1 MSNVQITIFLYA
13 SDFLVEELQ
22 VESDLPVEEL
32 QVEVENLLQ
41 QVKEV
46 EGVEGAEFVPVEEVP
61 EQGESLQTFL
71 LGILKMN
78 VNPANLY
85 VVFRF
90 LEDRFFPG
98 FIPLSQGSPNWE
110 AKRIELSVKVQ
121 GREVKIEAYSQSELD
136 MAYHKAVEFLREQRE
151 DQLFPATRTRGYRT
165 RSETDIE
172 TDIEFAEPEIETDI
186 EFDLEPEIE
195 TALETILQKGNI
207 QTPQSLIRYPN
218 LDCPDKAIINQ
229 KFSLTVELL
238 REQPEEQSPSFSF
251 DIPDTGTSELPEVE
265 AVLSAPGFDLESS
278 NVQVMKVKRDDDS
291 KVRFDLIPRQLGE
304 QRIRVEFWDK
314 RGPIGTT
321 HRNVLIA
328 QKLVDVTVPQS
339 DESLLLELKTARTV
353 PPQDLDLVIELASD
367 GKTLLFKLHSTKEEV
382 NYSHKKAGQVTLE
395 GSPLEKMQVIY
406 EQMSSMANTVPTT
419 QEGRKEKED
428 DLTNIG
434 NSLWDELISEPLKQE
449 YWEFKTR
456 VKSLL
461 ITSEEPWIPWEMI
474 KPYRNNENGDVE
486 QEPFWCQQFALS
498 RWLSMGATADE
509 MIIGKVRPIAPTPT
523 NLRWAKEELLFIE
536 QLSTLCS
543 GITPL
548 TTFGKLSQVLD
559 CFTNEEFSLLH
570 FACHGKFDAASPNDS
585 PIELSD
591 GELLR
596 PSHIKVQF
604 KGRRPRPMIFINS
617 CHGARGEFSFTGL
630 GGWAEKLVK
639 ARVGAFI
646 GAMWE
651 VSDELALQFAK
662 TFYTKLLKEN
672 ESIAESFRL
681 AREDIRK
688 AAPYNSTWLA
698 YSLYADAEGRV
709 KVLPSQVGRSE
720 A

>member
-1 MSNVQITIFLYA
+1 MSNVQIMISLYA
-13 SDFLVEELQ
+13 SGLLEEVLQ
-22 VESDLPVEEL
+22 A
-32 QVEVENLLQ
+32 QVENLLQ
-41 QVKEV
+41 HVKEV
-46 EGVEGAEFVPVEEVP
+46 EGVEEAELVPVEEVP
-61 EQGESLQTFL
+61 ERGASLQTFL

-78 VNPANLY
+78 VNPVNLKA
-85 VVFRF
+85 VFSF
-90 LEDRFFPG
+90 LSDHFYPPNCLMSPG
-98 FIPLSQGSPNWE
+98 GEPLWA

-121 GREVKIEAYSQSELD
+121 GREVKVETSSPSQMD
-136 MAYHKAVEFLREQRE
+136 MAYQKAVEFFREQPE
-151 DQLFPATRTRGYRT
+151 DQLFPGM
-165 RSETDIE
+165 RSRSIDQNWELYDDDVAESAPDIE
-172 TDIEFAEPEIETDI
+172 TTP
-186 EFDLEPEIE
+186 PY
-195 TALETILQKGNI
+195 GNI
-207 QTPQSLIRYPN
+207 QTPQSLTRYPN

-238 REQPEEQSPSFSF
+238 MEQPEEQSPSVV
-251 DIPDTGTSELPEVE
+251 IPDIGTLELPEVE
-265 AVLSAPGFDLESS
+265 VVLSAREFDLESS
-278 NVQVMKVKRDDDS
+278 NVQVMKVDRDDDS
-291 KVRFDLIPRQLGE
+291 QVRFNLIPRQLGE
-304 QRIRVEFWDK
+304 QRIKVDFWHK
-314 RGPIGTT
+314 GSRIGTAR
-321 HRNVLIA
+321 RNVLIA
-328 QKLVDVTVPQS
+328 EKLLDITVPQS
-339 DESLLLELKTARTV
+339 DESLLLEFKTVKTV
-353 PPQDLDLVIELASD
+353 PSQDLDLLIDVGSD
-367 GKTLLFKLHSTKEEV
+367 GKTLLFRLHSSKV
-382 NYSHKKAGQVTLE
+382 DVDYNHRKAGQVTLE

-406 EQMSSMANTVPTT
+406 REMTSMARRVPTT
-419 QEGRKEKED
+419 QEGREQTERR
-428 DLTNIG
+428 LTAIG

-474 KPYRNNENGDVE
+474 KPYRNNDDGKVE

-498 RWLSMGATADE
+498 RWLSMGGTADE
-509 MIIGKVRPIAPTPT
+509 MIIGRVRPIAPTPT
-523 NLRWAKEELLFIE
+523 NLASVKEELLFIE

-548 TTFGKLSQVLD
+548 TTFGTRLQVLD

-570 FACHGKFDAASPNDS
+570 FACHGTFDATSPNNS
-585 PIELSD
+585 AIKLSD
-591 GELLR
+591 GELR
-596 PSHIKVQF
+596 PSDIQVQF
-604 KGRRPRPMIFINS
+604 KGRRPRPIIFINA
-617 CHGARGEFSFTGL
+617 CHGAREEFSLTGL
-630 GGWAEKLVK
+630 GGWATKLVK

-720 A
+720 T

>member
-1 MSNVQITIFLYA
+1 MSNVQITISLYA
-13 SDFLVEELQ
+13 SGVLE
-22 VESDLPVEEL
+22 EEL

-41 QVKEV
+41 QVKEM
-46 EGVEGAEFVPVEEVP
+46 EGVEGAELVPVEEVP
-61 EQGESLQTFL
+61 ERGESLQPFL

-78 VNPANLY
+78 VNPANLKA
-85 VVFRF
+85 VFSF
-90 LEDRFFPG
+90 LSDLSDRFYPKSINESG
-98 FIPLSQGSPNWE
+98 PSWE

-121 GREVKIEAYSQSELD
+121 GQEVKIEAYSQSELD
-136 MAYHKAVEFLREQRE
+136 MAYQKAVEFLREQRE
-151 DQLFPATRTRGYRT
+151 DQLFPTRTRSNFDREIDLKFD
-165 RSETDIE
+165 REPDIE
-172 TDIEFAEPEIETDI
+172 TTV
-186 EFDLEPEIE
+186 
-195 TALETILQKGNI
+195 QGGNI
-207 QTPQSLIRYPN
+207 QTPQSFTRYPN

-238 REQPEEQSPSFSF
+238 RENINESTLQAFLL
-251 DIPDTGTSELPEVE
+251 IGDTGTSELPEVE
-265 AVLSAPGFDLESS
+265 VVLSARGFDLESS
-278 NVQVMKVKRDDDS
+278 NVQVMKVERDDDS
-291 KVRFDLIPRQLGE
+291 SVRFNLIPRQLGE
-304 QRIRVEFWDK
+304 QRIKVDFWQK
-314 RGPIGTT
+314 GSRLGTA

-328 QKLVDVTVPQS
+328 QKLVDVTVPQL

-353 PPQDLDLVIELASD
+353 PPQDLDLLIDVYSD
-367 GKTLLFKLHSTKEEV
+367 GKTLLFRLHSSKVDVDYNHT
-382 NYSHKKAGQVTLE
+382 KAGHVTLE
-395 GSPLEKMQVIY
+395 DSPLKKMQVIY
-406 EQMSSMANTVPTT
+406 EEMSSMAKRVPIT
-419 QEGRKEKED
+419 QQEREQTERR
-428 DLTNIG
+428 LTAIG
-434 NSLWDELISEPLKQE
+434 NSLWDELISDPLKDE

-498 RWLSMGATADE
+498 RWLSMGGTADE
-509 MIIGKVRPIAPTPT
+509 MIIGRVRPIAPTST
-523 NLRWAKEELLFIE
+523 NLPWVKEELLFIE

-548 TTFGKLSQVLD
+548 TVFGTRLQVLD

-570 FACHGKFDAASPNDS
+570 FACHGTFDATSPNNS
-585 PIELSD
+585 AIKLSD
-591 GELLR
+591 GELR
-596 PSHIKVQF
+596 PSDIQVQF
-604 KGRRPRPMIFINS
+604 KGRRPRPMIFINA
-617 CHGARGEFSFTGL
+617 CHGAREEFSFTGL
-630 GGWAEKLVK
+630 GGWATKLVK

>member
-1 MSNVQITIFLYA
+1 MSNVQITISLY
-13 SDFLVEELQ
+13 S
-22 VESDLPVEEL
+22 SDLLVEEL

-41 QVKEV
+41 QVKEM
-46 EGVEGAEFVPVEEVP
+46 EGVEGAELVPVEEVP
-61 EQGESLQTFL
+61 EPGESLPTFS
-71 LGILKMN
+71 LGILKIN
-78 VNPANLY
+78 VNPANLKA
-85 VVFRF
+85 VFSF
-90 LEDRFFPG
+90 LSNLSDRFYPQSINESG
-98 FIPLSQGSPNWE
+98 RSWE
-110 AKRIELSVKVQ
+110 AQRIELSVKVQ
-121 GREVKIEAYSQSELD
+121 GREVKIEASSQSELD
-136 MAYHKAVEFLREQRE
+136 RAYQKAVEFLREERE
-151 DQLFPATRTRGYRT
+151 DQLFPTRTRSNVQDWELYD
-165 RSETDIE
+165 EELYDEELLEPDIE
-172 TDIEFAEPEIETDI
+172 TTV
-186 EFDLEPEIE
+186 
-195 TALETILQKGNI
+195 QVGNI

-238 REQPEEQSPSFSF
+238 RENINDTLQAAIMLE
-251 DIPDTGTSELPEVE
+251 IPDTGTSELPEVE
-265 AVLSAPGFDLESS
+265 VVLSAPEFDLESS
-278 NVQVMKVKRDDDS
+278 NVQVIKVKRDDDS
-291 KVRFDLIPRQLGE
+291 QVRFNLIPRQLGE

-314 RGPIGTT
+314 RGRIGTT

-353 PPQDLDLVIELASD
+353 PPQDLDLLIDYDSD
-367 GKTLLFKLHSTKEEV
+367 KKTLLFRLHSSKVDV
-382 NYSHKKAGQVTLE
+382 NYNYTKAGQVTLE

-434 NSLWDELISEPLKQE
+434 NSLWDQLISEPLKQE

-498 RWLSMGATADE
+498 RWLSMGGTADE

-709 KVLPSQVGRSE
+709 KVLPS
-720 A
+720 